1 MECGEFMRRT
11 NISSYKFRIVNE
23 FLNYFAI
30 HIDVNVDDD
39 GDDEDLKWHVLHF
52 IFKIT

>member
-1 MECGEFMRRT
+1 MRRT

-30 HIDVNVDDD
+30 HIDGNVDDD
-39 GDDEDLKWHVLHF
+39 DDDGNDDDLKWHVLHF
-52 IFKIT
+52 ILKIT